1 MVSGR
6 DVCCVCVLTRE
17 NLFARRRA
25 SMGGKWEANAVDI
38 TNFWHSTMQTAR
50 QRLEGSEK
58 KHNEK
63 AMTKTYER
71 ARGKVQTSHFFSL
84 AETFAIFQMKTCKFT
99 RIWWLGKKQQ
109 RNVCYPARE
118 LSKHTTHES
127 WMTLA
132 FFFFCFSIIRLITVA
147 CEREKWN
154 MRVKHKLKGAELSA
168 SAQLLRCTVYTS
180 ELWLN

>member
-50 QRLEGSEK
+50 HRLGGSGKNIMK
-58 KHNEK
+58 KPWRRH
-63 AMTKTYER
+63 M
-71 ARGKVQTSHFFSL
+71 S
-84 AETFAIFQMKTCKFT
+84 
-99 RIWWLGKKQQ
+99 
-109 RNVCYPARE
+109 ARE
-118 LSKHTTHES
+118 GRFKLRIFFLSPKLLQYFKWKHVNL
-127 WMTLA
+127 LA
-132 FFFFCFSIIRLITVA
+132 FDDWEKSSNEMFVIPQESSTNTPHMRAEWRWLFFCFSIIRLITVA

-154 MRVKHKLKGAELSA
+154 MRVKHKPKGAKLSA